1 MQTARSE
8 GNTAQDRPPVEIT
21 VDGRSLTLDDPTTT
35 PNEILTLAGLDPTT
49 HYLVR
54 IEGRHQH
61 SFEGRGHEQIH
72 VHPGERFVSVSTGP
86 TPVS

>member
-8 GNTAQDRPPVEIT
+8 GNVEWDRSPVEIT
-21 VDGRSLTLDDPTTT
+21 IDGRPLTLDDPTRT
-35 PNEILTLAGLDPTT
+35 PNEILTLVGLDPTT

-61 SFEGRGHEQIH
+61 SFEGRGDEQIR